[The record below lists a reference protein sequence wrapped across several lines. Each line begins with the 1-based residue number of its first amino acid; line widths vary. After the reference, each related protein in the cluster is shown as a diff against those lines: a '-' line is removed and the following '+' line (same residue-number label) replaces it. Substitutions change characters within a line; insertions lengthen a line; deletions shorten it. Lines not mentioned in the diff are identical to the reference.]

1 MRADRPHLGPDRTTL
16 LRLIAAGVFALT
28 TTACKAETTPS
39 TPNPQPQT
47 TQKDCELSPAMRT
60 LFTQRQ
66 IEDLEEQ
73 CRTGRVVATATP
85 IPRPPI
91 PQPAAPKPVEK
102 KIIGPIVLWNG
113 TIEEVRVRSQ
123 LGNLYGSQLPPLL
136 ATDNALYVNG
146 HNHQLAKI
154 NFSDG
159 QPAWPQP
166 WENAGSP
173 IAAFG
178 DTVWVIREG
187 GERLYVLSQK
197 TGEQIKRI
205 DFKSALLNLPV
216 QLGNAFFFVSQTEA
230 SQNSM
235 PVINH
240 SLTKLDLASGQI
252 DTASEVFRSGSGTQ
266 LRLQAINNRF
276 AVITFSGFGTY
287 GQIAAI
293 VDHRTGQVYKPD
305 AMDASNSYGHI
316 TENGILIRML
326 QRGGGA
332 IVSQSLSALD
342 VVTNREV
349 WKDPKVF
356 SWPPLWTQDN
366 LLLMGLASPARTQVK
381 NLIAIHP
388 QTGETIWEND
398 EIELNSV
405 LDVTPTAIFVKANKS
420 IFALS
425 RSDGT
430 KRLWRYDFNGRSLAA
445 GIMGTTLVIGEE
457 ENLTIIDIA
466 NGNVRNRIKLNFV
479 PNKLVVKD
487 KFVVAQGD
495 KRAALVVIP

>member
-1 MRADRPHLGPDRTTL
+1 MRVDRPHLGPDRTTL
-16 LRLIAAGVFALT
+16 LRLTAAGAFALT

-85 IPRPPI
+85 IPRPLI

-102 KIIGPIVLWNG
+102 KITGPIVLWNG

-136 ATDNALYVNG
+136 ATDNALYING
-146 HNHQLAKI
+146 ANHQLSKI
-154 NFSDG
+154 DLFSG

-173 IAAFG
+173 IAVW
-178 DTVWVIREG
+178 DNTVWVIREG
-187 GERLYVLSQK
+187 GERLYVLDQK

-205 DFKSALLNLPV
+205 DLASVFLNPPV
-216 QLGNAFFFVSQTEA
+216 QFGNTFFFLSQTEML
-230 SQNSM
+230 QDYTQ
-235 PVINH
+235 VINH
-240 SLTKLDLASGQI
+240 SLAKLDLASGQI
-252 DTASEVFRSGSGTQ
+252 ETVSEILRSGRGAQ
-266 LRLQAINNRF
+266 LRLAAINNRF
-276 AVITFSGFGTY
+276 AAITFSGFGTY
-287 GQIAAI
+287 GQITAI

-305 AMDASNSYGHI
+305 ATDASNSYGYI
-316 TENGILIRML
+316 TESGILIRML

-332 IVSQSLSALD
+332 IVPQSLSALD
-342 VVTNREV
+342 VTTNREV
-349 WKDPKVF
+349 WKNPRTF

-405 LDVTPTAIFVKANKS
+405 LDVTQTAIFVKANKS

-430 KRLWRYDFNGRSLAA
+430 KRLWRYDFSGRSLAA